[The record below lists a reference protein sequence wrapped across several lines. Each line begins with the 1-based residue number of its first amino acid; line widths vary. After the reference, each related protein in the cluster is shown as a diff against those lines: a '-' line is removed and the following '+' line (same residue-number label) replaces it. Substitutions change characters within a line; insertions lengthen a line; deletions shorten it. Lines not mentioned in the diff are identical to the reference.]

1 MRSNQN
7 VAEAGVGSAEVNW
20 NMHRDAHFL
29 HALKELHAE
38 LASGPS
44 PKRAQLAGLHHRKC
58 VRVPHL
64 RVQPVGGVRRADLRD
79 LLVQRLERLYDARGR
94 AIWNLLLRLIVIPLR
109 TNGRYL
115 KTLMD
120 MKHDISV
127 HNQHES
133 TEIMVFSISS
143 QPIYYLT
150 YNCYIFSNISKKE

>member
-1 MRSNQN
+1 M
-7 VAEAGVGSAEVNW
+7 AGTGVGSAEVNW
-20 NMHRDAHFL
+20 NMHGDAHSL

-38 LASGPS
+38 LASGPF

-94 AIWNLLLRLIVIPLR
+94 EIWTLLRLIIPLR
-109 TNGRYL
+109 TNGRYI

-133 TEIMVFSISS
+133 TKIMVF
-143 QPIYYLT
+143 
-150 YNCYIFSNISKKE
+150 